1 MTTPWSFNQPVLL
14 KKTHR
19 NSSVLV
25 WTLVGATSFAS
36 LWAFL
41 APLPETVAVQGKLQ
55 PSTGVQNIEAPL
67 GGVVKQVLV
76 QEGQSVDEG
85 DLLIRFD
92 ARKANARLDSAL
104 SKRKGLENR
113 LVINRALVEDISP
126 TDLTVNQA
134 ALLKKRRQEFEQR
147 NTANEEALARSQA
160 RLAGLRQSLETAE
173 TIADRYESL
182 MELGAASELRVIEGR
197 NKAETLRSQVEA
209 EEREVKRLSSIRT
222 ADASTREA
230 QRRREIEDS
239 LRLIA
244 DLDKEIQ
251 QAEVVLS
258 EIDITAPIAG
268 LVFDLSVQRGSVIQP
283 FTEKKPLLKLIPQD
297 DLQAKVYIPNSAIGF
312 IQPGQRADIS
322 LNSFNAGDYGYLP
335 ATVIRVGSDA
345 LTPEEQREVLGQD
358 VKGLYFP
365 AILQLSQQ
373 TLAIGSSEIKLQ
385 PGMSLTADL
394 RLRTRRFISAITDLM
409 EDKRRSLE
417 RMR

>member
-14 KKTHR
+14 KKTRR

-25 WTLVGATSFAS
+25 WTLVGATSFAG

-55 PSTGVQNIEAPL
+55 PSSAVQDIEAPL

-76 QEGQSVDEG
+76 QEGQAVAEG

-92 ARKANARLDSAL
+92 ARKAQARLDSAQ
-104 SKRKGLENR
+104 SKRNGLKNQ
-113 LVINRALVEDISP
+113 LVINRALVGDVPP
-126 TDLTVNQA
+126 TDLSLNQA
-134 ALLKKRRQEFEQR
+134 ELLEKRREEFKQS
-147 NTANEEALARSQA
+147 NTANDEALARSRA
-160 RLAGLRQSLETAE
+160 RLVGLRQSLEAAQ

-182 MELGAASELRVIEGR
+182 MQLGAASELRVLEER
-197 NKAETLRSQVEA
+197 TKAEGLQSDVQA
-209 EEREVKRLSSIRT
+209 EEREYRRLLSIRT
-222 ADASTREA
+222 AEASRREA

-239 LRLIA
+239 LRLIS
-244 DLDKEIQ
+244 DLDREIR

-258 EIDITAPIAG
+258 DIDITAPITG

-283 FTEKKPLLKLIPQD
+283 STEAKPLLKLIPQD
-297 DLQAKVYIPNSAIGF
+297 DLLAKVYIPNSAIGF

-322 LNSFNAGDYGYLP
+322 LNSFNAGDYGFLP
-335 ATVIRVGSDA
+335 ATVKRVGSDA
-345 LTPEEQREVLGQD
+345 LTPDEQREVLGTD
-358 VKGLYFP
+358 VQGLYFP
-365 AILQLSQQ
+365 ATLQLSSQSL
-373 TLAIGSSEIKLQ
+373 TIGARAIKLQ

-394 RLRTRRFISAITDLM
+394 HLRTRRFISAITDLM

>member
-1 MTTPWSFNQPVLL
+1 MTEPWSFNQPVLL

-25 WTLVGATSFAS
+25 WTLVGATGFAG

-55 PSTGVQNIEAPL
+55 PSSAVHNIEAPL

-92 ARKANARLDSAL
+92 ARKAQAGLDSAL
-104 SKRKGLENR
+104 SKRNGLKNQ
-113 LVINRALVEDISP
+113 LAINRALVGDVP
-126 TDLTVNQA
+126 PADLSANQSE
-134 ALLKKRRQEFEQR
+134 LLDTRRQEFEQR
-147 NTANEEALARSQA
+147 NIANDEALARSQA
-160 RLAGLRQSLETAE
+160 RISGLQQSVKAAE
-173 TIADRYESL
+173 IVADRYESL
-182 MELGAASELRVIEGR
+182 MKLGAASELQVIEQR
-197 NKAETLRSQVEA
+197 TKAETFRSNLKAEKREYRRLLSVRSAEA
-209 EEREVKRLSSIRT
+209 SQQ
-222 ADASTREA
+222 EA
-230 QRRREIEDS
+230 QRRREIEDIQ
-239 LRLIA
+239 RTVD
-244 DLDKEIQ
+244 DLDREIR

-258 EIDITAPIAG
+258 DIDITAPVAG

-283 FTEKKPLLKLIPQD
+283 STEAKPLLKLIPQD
-297 DLQAKVYIPNSAIGF
+297 DLQAKIYIPNSAIGF

-322 LNSFNAGDYGYLP
+322 LNSFNAGDYGYLA
-335 ATVIRVGSDA
+335 ATVKSVGSDA
-345 LTPEEQREVLGQD
+345 LTPDEQRQVLGTD
-358 VKGLYFP
+358 ASGLHFP
-365 AILQLSQQ
+365 ATLQLSSQ
-373 TLAIGSSEIKLQ
+373 TLAVGKRAIQLQ

-394 RLRTRRFISAITDLM
+394 HLRTRRFISSITDLL